1 MMKTLKKIVC
11 VVIALICT
19 MSIFT
24 ACGGKN
30 NENGDY
36 AKFESSDGKYELALN
51 SKGKAYIAEKGKD
64 EKIITGSCSVREEN
78 SALTLVLD
86 DEIIDVTNER
96 YTISFTVKNETAGID
111 AFFRLHRGKM
121 LKGLNMNG
129 VILDTGSSDPNEAS
143 EDEGSGGDT
152 MGGFSMATSFL
163 VWNSGKI
170 EIKIIKV
177 QANFNYTFDATN
189 GLKFNP
195 TDYQTST
202 FGTIEVEDFVDGE
215 YVVHFNINAMLP
227 FGLSGDQKANIKKAD
242 LEAAFDF

>member
-1 MMKTLKKIVC
+1 MKTLKKIAC
-11 VVIALICT
+11 LVIALICCV
-19 MSIFT
+19 SIFT
-24 ACGGKN
+24 ACGDKKT
-30 NENGDY
+30 ENDDY
-36 AKFESSDGKYELALN
+36 AKFESADGKYELALN
-51 SKGKAYIAEKGKD
+51 AKGKSYIAEKGKD

-96 YTISFTVKNETAGID
+96 YTVSFTVKNETAGID

-121 LKGLNMNG
+121 LKGLNVNG
-129 VILDTGSSDPNEAS
+129 VILDTGSTDPTETAAGG
-143 EDEGSGGDT
+143 EGGDAPSR
-152 MGGFSMATSFL
+152 GGFSMATSFL

-177 QANFNYTFDATN
+177 QANFNFTFDATS

-195 TDYQTST
+195 TEYQTST

-215 YVVHFNINAMLP
+215 YVVHFDINAMLP
-227 FGLSGDQKANIKKAD
+227 FGLSGNQKANIKKAD